1 MTDEE
6 ALKEIDRQEK
16 RFAAAN
22 EKSLPSRYGHHNWCS
37 VRGFACSCCT
47 LFVDM
52 EVRGVEPLSETES
65 AKLLRVYPA
74 FSLGNGK
81 RTSALSHNHPFGSA
95 PCSGRAEL
103 PAAWSD
109 KLSLPA
115 HRTSAVRLRG
125 R

>member
-52 EVRGVEPLSETES
+52 EVRGVETHS
-65 AKLLRVYPA
+65 AFCKFTQALI
-74 FSLGNGK
+74 SLGLTK
-81 RTSALSHNHPFGSA
+81 
-95 PCSGRAEL
+95 
-103 PAAWSD
+103 PAQ
-109 KLSLPA
+109 
-115 HRTSAVRLRG
+115 T
-125 R
+125 